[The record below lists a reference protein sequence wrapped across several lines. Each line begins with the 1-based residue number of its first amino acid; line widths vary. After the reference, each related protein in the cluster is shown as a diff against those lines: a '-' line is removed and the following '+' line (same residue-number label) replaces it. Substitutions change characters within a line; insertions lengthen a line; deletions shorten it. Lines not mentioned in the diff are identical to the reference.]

1 MKLNEKIIY
10 CRKKA
15 GYSQEALAEKL
26 SVSRQAVSKWE
37 TGESQPELGKLAA
50 LAALFG
56 VTADWLISEEEPA
69 ADTASKTEAAAPASN
84 WVESVPGV
92 IGKLI
97 RKYGWLLGVYL
108 AVAGALMSVI
118 GAIARWVSIAMQNSA
133 EDTMGGML
141 DAFNGMAGNSPFYPS
156 VGDAFTDSMQNA
168 MSNATSLN
176 PVAIIG
182 TVIMVIGAVFCI
194 GGIILA
200 VYLRKKG
207 KKDE

>member
-37 TGESQPELGKLAA
+37 TGESMPELNKLAA

-56 VTADWLISEEEPA
+56 VTADWLISEEEPEVSMQNVKSTSA
-69 ADTASKTEAAAPASN
+69 TSSN

-92 IGKLI
+92 LGKLI
-97 RKYGWLLGVYL
+97 RKYGWIFGVYI
-108 AVAGALMSVI
+108 AVGGALMAII
-118 GAIARWVSIAMQNSA
+118 GAIARWVAIRMQRSS
-133 EDTMGGML
+133 EDIFEGML
-141 DAFNGMAGNSPFYPS
+141 DSFNGMTGNYPFDPS
-156 VGDAFTDSMQNA
+156 IGSSFTDGMQNA
-168 MSNATSLN
+168 ISQATTVN

-182 TVIMVIGAVFCI
+182 TVIIVIGSVFCV

-200 VYLRKKG
+200 IVLRKQS
-207 KKDE
+207 KKEN

>member
-37 TGESQPELGKLAA
+37 TGESQPELSKLAA
-50 LAALFG
+50 LATLFG
-56 VTADWLISEEEPA
+56 VTADWLISEEEPEPSA
-69 ADTASKTEAAAPASN
+69 QNVQLASATSSN

-92 IGKLI
+92 LGKLI
-97 RKYGWLLGVYL
+97 RKYGWIFGVYL
-108 AVAGALMSVI
+108 AVGGALMAII
-118 GAIARWVSIAMQNSA
+118 GAIARWVAIGMQNSSTDIF
-133 EDTMGGML
+133 EGML
-141 DAFNGMAGNSPFYPS
+141 DSFNGMTGNSPFDTS
-156 VGDAFTDSMQNA
+156 IGSSFTDGMQNA
-168 MSNATSLN
+168 ISQATTVN

-182 TVIMVIGAVFCI
+182 TVIIVIGSVFCV

-200 VYLRKKG
+200 IVLRKQS
-207 KKDE
+207 KKEN

>member
-15 GYSQEALAEKL
+15 GYSQETLAEKL

-37 TGESQPELGKLAA
+37 TGESQPELSKLAA

-56 VTADWLISEEEPA
+56 VTADWLISEEEPQSDA
-69 ADTASKTEAAAPASN
+69 PRETAPVASSN

-97 RKYGWLLGVYL
+97 RKYGWLFGIYM
-108 AVAGALMSVI
+108 AVAGALMTVI

-141 DAFNGMAGNSPFYPS
+141 DAFNGMAGNNPFYPS
-156 VGDAFTDSMQNA
+156 MGDAFTDSMQNA
-168 MSNATSLN
+168 VSNAASVN

-200 VYLRKKG
+200 IVLYKKRKK
-207 KKDE
+207 EE

>member
-37 TGESQPELGKLAA
+37 TGESQPELSKLAA

-56 VTADWLISEEEPA
+56 VTADWLISEEEPS
-69 ADTASKTEAAAPASN
+69 TESASKMEAAAPAPN

-118 GAIARWVSIAMQNSA
+118 GAIARWVSIALQNSA
-133 EDTMGGML
+133 EDTMSGML

-156 VGDAFTDSMQNA
+156 MGDSITDSMQNA
-168 MSNATSLN
+168 ISNATTVN

-182 TVIMVIGAVFCI
+182 TVIIVIGAIFCI
-194 GGIILA
+194 GGIALA

-207 KKDE
+207 KQDE

>member
-15 GYSQEALAEKL
+15 CYSQETLAEKL

-37 TGESQPELGKLAA
+37 TGESQPELSKLAA

-56 VTADWLISEEEPA
+56 VTADWLISEEEPQSDA
-69 ADTASKTEAAAPASN
+69 PRETAPVASSN

-97 RKYGWLLGVYL
+97 RKYGWLFGIYM
-108 AVAGALMSVI
+108 AVAGALMTVI

-141 DAFNGMAGNSPFYPS
+141 DAFNGMAGNNPFYPS
-156 VGDAFTDSMQNA
+156 MGDAFTDSMQNA
-168 MSNATSLN
+168 VSNAASVN
-176 PVAIIG
+176 PVAIIC

-200 VYLRKKG
+200 IVLYKKRKK
-207 KKDE
+207 EE

>member
-15 GYSQEALAEKL
+15 GYSQETLAEKL

-37 TGESQPELGKLAA
+37 TGESQPELSKLAA

-56 VTADWLISEEEPA
+56 VTADWLISEEEPQSDA
-69 ADTASKTEAAAPASN
+69 PRETVPVASSN

-97 RKYGWLLGVYL
+97 RKYGWLFGIYM
-108 AVAGALMSVI
+108 AVAGALMTVI

-141 DAFNGMAGNSPFYPS
+141 DAFNGMAGNNLFYPS
-156 VGDAFTDSMQNA
+156 MGDAFTDSMQNA
-168 MSNATSLN
+168 VSNAASVN

-194 GGIILA
+194 GGLILAIIL
-200 VYLRKKG
+200 YKKRKK
-207 KKDE
+207 EE

>member
-15 GYSQEALAEKL
+15 GYSQETLAEKL

-37 TGESQPELGKLAA
+37 TGESQPELSKLAA

-56 VTADWLISEEEPA
+56 VTADWLISEEEPQSDA
-69 ADTASKTEAAAPASN
+69 PREAAPVASSN

-97 RKYGWLLGVYL
+97 RKYGWLFGIYM
-108 AVAGALMSVI
+108 AVAGVLMTVI

-141 DAFNGMAGNSPFYPS
+141 DAFNGMAGNNPFYPS
-156 VGDAFTDSMQNA
+156 MGDAFTDSMQNVV
-168 MSNATSLN
+168 SNAASVN

-200 VYLRKKG
+200 IVLYKKRKK
-207 KKDE
+207 EE